1 MNWESERGSTQGLGI
16 YCPFHRGSQGER
28 GQRSRSSVMGTREA
42 GLLQSPGLEGG
53 RVGREPVLEKQ
64 EVWTWSLV
72 PAPEGRMGIPT
83 RESDPPPK
91 KRGL

>member
-1 MNWESERGSTQGLGI
+1 
-16 YCPFHRGSQGER
+16 
-28 GQRSRSSVMGTREA
+28 MGTREA